1 MTKHEML
8 GAFDQA
14 IKTVAAQIEEAKKTE
29 LILEGKRQAFQESY
43 DWIKTNIP
51 EDVPAKVKTDTA
63 PEAEEAEDEELIHPE
78 VPTPVKEKKSK

>member
-1 MTKHEML
+1 MIMSKKEML

-14 IKTVAAQIEEAKKTE
+14 VKIVVSQIEEAKKSE

-51 EDVPAKVKTDTA
+51 EDVVSVEDTET
-63 PEAEEAEDEELIHPE
+63 PVDEVAEEEKTPA
-78 VPTPVKEKKSK
+78 PVKEKKSK

>member
-1 MTKHEML
+1 MIMSKKEML

-14 IKTVAAQIEEAKKTE
+14 VKIVVSQIEEAKKSE

-51 EDVPAKVKTDTA
+51 EDVVKVEDTETPVDEAVEEEKAPA
-63 PEAEEAEDEELIHPE
+63 
-78 VPTPVKEKKSK
+78 PVKEKKSK

>member
-1 MTKHEML
+1 MTKKEML

-14 IKTVAAQIEEAKKTE
+14 VKTVAAQIEEAKRSE

-51 EDVPAKVKTDTA
+51 EDVPAAKVKADPAEVAKEEKA
-63 PEAEEAEDEELIHPE
+63 P
-78 VPTPVKEKKSK
+78 VPVKEKKSK

>member
-1 MTKHEML
+1 MTKKEML

-14 IKTVAAQIEEAKKTE
+14 VKTVTAQIEETKKSE

-51 EDVPAKVKTDTA
+51 EDVPVEAKA
-63 PEAEEAEDEELIHPE
+63 EAAGEAAKEEKLP
-78 VPTPVKEKKSK
+78 VPVKEKKSK